1 MKVVVTGV
9 SHWHAPMHL
18 AGVARAGSRVVG
30 VCDADARV
38 ARVVGDAHGVP
49 VGADLV
55 ELLERFAPDVV
66 IVMGQ
71 PEATLA
77 EAEILVDAGVPC
89 IVEKPIGLGG
99 ASLAGL
105 VERVRDRGAFVS
117 VPLANR
123 YGRIW
128 ERLDALEAAGRRGR
142 IRHAHF
148 RIVNGPPE
156 RYEAAGVGW
165 MLDPAAAG
173 GGCLRN
179 LGIHGV
185 DAFLRLAAGEPVD
198 VASSVMDAPPAGG
211 AIETFAA
218 VTLRT
223 PSGFVATIE
232 AGYTFAGMRG
242 GDMEWRVATD
252 NAYLIDDGATLR
264 EATLDDGRDVIE
276 AIPGADARY
285 DTYLADTL
293 RRLGEG
299 APPKVTL
306 ADFHRASRL
315 IDHLYDRAAPSGA
328 RA

>member
-38 ARVVGDAHGVP
+38 ARAVGVAHGIP
-49 VGADLV
+49 VAADLA
-55 ELLERFAPDVV
+55 ELLERFEPDVV
-66 IVMGQ
+66 IVMGR
-71 PEATLA
+71 PEAALA
-77 EAEILVDAGVPC
+77 DAGILVDAGVPC
-89 IVEKPIGLGG
+89 IVEKPIGLDG

-128 ERLDALEAAGRRGR
+128 ERLAALEADRRRGR
-142 IRHAHF
+142 VRHAHF

-185 DAFLRLAAGEPVD
+185 DACLQLAAGEPIE
-198 VASSVMDAPPAGG
+198 VASSVMDTPPGGG

-232 AGYTFAGMRG
+232 AGYTFAGVRG
-242 GDMEWRVATD
+242 GDMQWRIATD
-252 NAYLIDDGATLR
+252 NAYLIDDGAALR
-264 EATLDDGRDVIE
+264 EATLDDGRDVTQPI
-276 AIPGADARY
+276 AGADARY

-306 ADFHRASRL
+306 ADFQQASQL
-315 IDHLYDRAAPSGA
+315 IDHLYERAAPAGA